1 MSYAT
6 ATSVSLTGITGRL
19 VPVQAE
25 PAAGQPGG
33 IVILGPDGR
42 SMEEA
47 RDRVRAGIVNAG
59 LCLPGHRVT
68 VTLPPSDD
76 PAPGSSTDLAM
87 AAVILSTAGL
97 FPPAVLDAAA
107 LIGEIGLDG
116 AVRPVRGVLP
126 MVTAAADLGMRTVVV
141 PAANAA
147 EARLVPGITVV
158 AVATLQQLAQWA
170 STGQHPPTP
179 KPATGERPGTGDGYV
194 GDLVHVPAV
203 MTKARWVLE
212 VAAAGGHHLGLVGPP
227 GAGKTL
233 IAQSLPSLLP
243 DLDDAAAL
251 EVAALRSAAGVTPP
265 GGGLV
270 RRPPFRAPH
279 HTASL
284 PALLGGGPRAPYPGA
299 VSLAHH
305 GVLHLD
311 NAPEFG
317 NRALVALR
325 HPLDTGQVMLA
336 GARRAVTYPARFQL
350 VLAAQPCPC
359 ARPNGADLCT
369 CTDLDRRR
377 CLARMADLWRRTD
390 IRLHLD
396 AMNPKDAVSP
406 DDAAAGESSAV
417 VAARVGSA
425 REHAADRW
433 AALGYR
439 VNAEVPGEILRTGV
453 CALPTCDINP
463 LLHLRRVGTVSDDG
477 HDRILRVAW
486 TLCDLRGADR
496 TDLDDVTTAIDLHVD
511 RQP

>member
-6 ATSVSLTGITGRL
+6 ATSVSLSGITGRL
-19 VPVQAE
+19 VPVQAA

-33 IVILGPDGR
+33 VVILGPDGR

-47 RDRVRAGIVNAG
+47 RDRVRAGIANAG
-59 LCLPGHRVT
+59 LSLPGNRVT

-76 PAPGSSTDLAM
+76 PTPGSSTDLAI

-97 FPPAVLDAAA
+97 FPPSVLDAAA
-107 LIGEIGLDG
+107 VIGEIGLDG

-126 MVTAAADLGMRTVVV
+126 MVTTAADLGMRTVVV
-141 PAANAA
+141 PAANAG
-147 EARLVPGITVV
+147 EARLVPGLTVV
-158 AVATLQQLAQWA
+158 AVASLQQFARWA
-170 STGQHPPTP
+170 STGAHPPTP
-179 KPATGERPGTGDGYV
+179 KPATDQRLGTGDGYV
-194 GDLVHVPAV
+194 GDLVHVPAA
-203 MTKARWVLE
+203 MTKARRALE

-265 GGGLV
+265 GEGLM

-284 PALLGGGPRAPYPGA
+284 PALLGGGPRASYPGA

-311 NAPEFG
+311 DAPEFG
-317 NRALVALR
+317 NRALAALR

-359 ARPNGADLCT
+359 ARPNGADPCT
-369 CTDLDRRR
+369 SCSDLDRRR
-377 CLARMADLWRRTD
+377 YLARMADLWRHID

-396 AMNPKDAVSP
+396 VMNPH
-406 DDAAAGESSAV
+406 DAAVGDSSAV
-417 VAARVGSA
+417 VAARVASA

-439 VNAEVPGEILRTGV
+439 VNAEIPGEILRTGV

-463 LLHLRRVGTVSDDG
+463 LLHLRQVGTVSDDG

-496 TDLDDVTTAIDLHVD
+496 PDLDDVTAAIDLHID

>member
-6 ATSVSLTGITGRL
+6 ATSVSLSGITGRL
-19 VPVQAE
+19 VPVQAA
-25 PAAGQPGG
+25 PATGQPGG
-33 IVILGPDGR
+33 VVILGPDGR

-47 RDRVRAGIVNAG
+47 RDRVRAGIANAG
-59 LCLPGHRVT
+59 LSLPGHRVT

-76 PAPGSSTDLAM
+76 PAPGSGTDLAM

-97 FPPAVLDAAA
+97 FPPSVLDAAA
-107 LIGEIGLDG
+107 VIGEIGLDG
-116 AVRPVRGVLP
+116 TVRPVRGVLP

-141 PAANAA
+141 PAANAD
-147 EARLVPGITVV
+147 EARLVSGVTVV
-158 AVATLQQLAQWA
+158 AVASLQQFARWA
-170 STGQHPPTP
+170 STGAHPPTP
-179 KPATGERPGTGDGYV
+179 TSATDQRLGNGDGYV
-194 GDLVHVPAV
+194 GDLVHVPAA
-203 MTKARWVLE
+203 MTKARRALE

-265 GGGLV
+265 GGGLM

-284 PALLGGGPRAPYPGA
+284 PALLGGGPRDSYPGA

-305 GVLHLD
+305 GVLYLD
-311 NAPEFG
+311 DAPEFG
-317 NRALVALR
+317 NRALAALR
-325 HPLDTGQVMLA
+325 HPLDIGQVMLA

-359 ARPNGADLCT
+359 ARPNGVDLCT
-369 CTDLDRRR
+369 SCSDLDRRR
-377 CLARMADLWRRTD
+377 YLARMADLWRRTD
-390 IRLHLD
+390 IRLRLD
-396 AMNPKDAVSP
+396 VMNPT
-406 DDAAAGESSAV
+406 DAAVGDSSAV
-417 VAARVGSA
+417 VAARVASA

-439 VNAEVPGEILRTGV
+439 VNAEIPGEILRTGV

-463 LLHLRRVGTVSDDG
+463 LLHLRHVGTVSDDG
-477 HDRILRVAW
+477 HDRILRIAW

-496 TDLDDVTTAIDLHVD
+496 PDLDDVTAAIDLHID

>member
-1 MSYAT
+1 MTDAAAT
-6 ATSVSLTGITGRL
+6 AVALHGITGRL
-19 VPVQAE
+19 VPVHAE
-25 PAAGQPGG
+25 TVPGRAGAL
-33 IVILGPDGR
+33 VILGPDGR
-42 SMEEA
+42 SMEQA

-59 LCLPGHRVT
+59 LSVPGHRVT
-68 VTLPPSDD
+68 VIVPPSDD
-76 PAPGSSTDLAM
+76 PVPGSSTDLAM

-116 AVRPVRGVLP
+116 TVRPVRGVLP
-126 MVTAAADLGMRTVVV
+126 MVAAAADLGMRTVVV

-147 EARLVPGITVV
+147 EARLVPGITVI
-158 AVATLQQLAQWA
+158 AVASLQQFARWA
-170 STGQHPPTP
+170 STGQQPPTP
-179 KPATGERPGTGDGYV
+179 RPATDERLGTGDGYV
-194 GDLVHVPAV
+194 GDLLHVPAA
-203 MTKARWVLE
+203 MTKARWALE

-227 GAGKTL
+227 EAGKTL

-243 DLDDAAAL
+243 DLDDTAAL
-251 EVAALRSAAGVTPP
+251 EVAALRSAAGVTLP
-265 GGGLV
+265 GGELV
-270 RRPPFRAPH
+270 RRPPLRAPH

-284 PALLGGGPRAPYPGA
+284 PALLGGGPRASSPGA

-311 NAPEFG
+311 HAPEFG
-317 NRALVALR
+317 NRALEALC

-359 ARPNGADLCT
+359 ARPNGADPCT

-377 CLARMADLWRRTD
+377 YLARMADLWQRTD
-390 IRLHLD
+390 IRQHLD
-396 AMNPKDAVSP
+396 PINPH
-406 DDAAAGESSAV
+406 DAAAGESSAV
-417 VAARVGSA
+417 VAARVAAA

-439 VNAEVPGEILRTGV
+439 VNAEIPGEILRTGV

-463 LLHLRRVGTVSDDG
+463 LLHLRRAGTASADG

-486 TLCDLRGADR
+486 TLCDLHGADR
-496 TDLDDVTTAIDLHVD
+496 PDLDDVTAAIDLHLD